1 MPTTTDFC
9 IFDANSGSGNSVI
22 AGNITVQGIDCTG
35 YTGTLTQNAGFTVT
49 INTANTNALKLAAGM
64 TYAPA
69 VSASTGFTFTHTSGT
84 AIITSAGKLMPNITI
99 NGAGG
104 TTQQA
109 DDLSMTA
116 FATVTLT
123 ITSGTYDMNGHALTA
138 YIISGSGATT
148 RGFLLG
154 SSITV
159 GGAVNSGNNIW
170 AFTTTT
176 NLTFTKNSC
185 TITVVSP
192 TSAIATQSLAWGNLT
207 YNAVTINATTTG
219 CTSIFSGSPTFAPLT
234 IGSGNA
240 IELTSGTTTTSSAF
254 TWAGTG
260 IAPISIFPSTEIT
273 LATLSCPSGA
283 CTLNWGFLYNIT
295 ASGGATFTATNTLQA
310 GSNPGWVIGPPVDSA
325 SSGAAATATAVWQ
338 DLLSGSD
345 FSVSSSAGA
354 LVKSLSNLQFTVPAI
369 GRGTVGSSPSTTSLT
384 TSAFTPATSAS
395 VANQLVGRVVLFD
408 AATTTVALRGQ
419 VATISASSAS
429 ATPTLTVSTL
439 TATPASGDLFSVI

>member
-1 MPTTTDFC
+1 
-9 IFDANSGSGNSVI
+9 
-22 AGNITVQGIDCTG
+22 
-35 YTGTLTQNAGFTVT
+35 
-49 INTANTNALKLAAGM
+49 M
-64 TYAPA
+64 TYVAG
-69 VSASTGFTFTHTSGT
+69 SLSGFTFTHTSGT
-84 AIITSAGKLMPNITI
+84 AVVTSAGKTIGNTTI

-109 DDLSMTA
+109 DDMSITGFGTATLS
-116 FATVTLT
+116 
-123 ITSGTYDMNGHALTA
+123 ITSGTFDMNGHALTA
-138 YIISGSGATT
+138 FLIVGSGSTT

-159 GGAVNSGNNIW
+159 GGNINSATTPW
-170 AFTTTT
+170 AFATTT

-192 TSAIATQSLAWGNLT
+192 ISNIATQNLAWGALT
-207 YNAVTINATTTG
+207 YNAVTINPTTTG
-219 CTSIFSGSPTFAPLT
+219 VTTAFTGTPTFAPLT

-240 IELTSGTTTTSSAF
+240 IVLTSGTTITSSAF
-254 TWAGTG
+254 TWAGTA
-260 IAPISIFPSTEIT
+260 IAPISIFPSTESAV
-273 LATLSCPSGA
+273 ATISCGTGA

-310 GSNPGWVIGPPVDSA
+310 GANAGWVIGPPVDSA

-345 FSVSSSAGA
+345 FSASASVGA
-354 LVKSLSNLQFTVPAI
+354 LLKAAANLQYTVAAI
-369 GRGTVGSSPSTTSLT
+369 GRGTVGSSPSTTSVT

-395 VANQLVGRVVLFD
+395 IANQLVGRVVLFD

-429 ATPTLTVSTL
+429 ATPTLTVSAL
-439 TATPASGDLFSVI
+439 TATPASGDLFSVV